1 MRRSWPLSTN
11 PEFSVLECPGYFE
24 YRVENWRLARDG
36 SGRTITRISSL
47 SWLDA
52 ILTAALS
59 VTWLKAT
66 DIWLAPTVVVIL
78 FYIWWK
84 CNQVL
89 SESIVV
95 LPSLGVQLETR
106 RGSPLFSRPL
116 FTGRRFIPLCALQD
130 IIISEGLH
138 RWDVRLLMRT
148 CYPTMMFS
156 YMYIG
161 ASKPKYQMW
170 LSPQRADL
178 CTPEWKIIPIV

>member
-59 VTWLKAT
+59 VTWLKVSFVRLSLLLISQRRQAT
-66 DIWLAPTVVVIL
+66 DIWLVPTVVVIL

-89 SESIVV
+89 SGKTDV
-95 LPSLGVQLETR
+95 
-106 RGSPLFSRPL
+106 
-116 FTGRRFIPLCALQD
+116 
-130 IIISEGLH
+130 ISCVCK
-138 RWDVRLLMRT
+138 RSYLL
-148 CYPTMMFS
+148 
-156 YMYIG
+156 
-161 ASKPKYQMW
+161 
-170 LSPQRADL
+170 
-178 CTPEWKIIPIV
+178 